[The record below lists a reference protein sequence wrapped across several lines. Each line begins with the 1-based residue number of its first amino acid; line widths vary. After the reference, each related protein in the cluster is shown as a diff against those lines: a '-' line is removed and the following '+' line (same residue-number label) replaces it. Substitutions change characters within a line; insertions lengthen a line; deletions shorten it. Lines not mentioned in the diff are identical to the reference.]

1 MMVHRISEVS
11 LALICQYYYADTD
24 KIYHKLVFIFLTVS
38 ELFAPYKKDLA
49 HFFAS
54 SLQNYLKYFQK

>member
-24 KIYHKLVFIFLTVS
+24 KIYYKLVFIFLTIS
-38 ELFAPYKKDLA
+38 ELLPLTKRLGT
-49 HFFAS
+49 
-54 SLQNYLKYFQK
+54 LL